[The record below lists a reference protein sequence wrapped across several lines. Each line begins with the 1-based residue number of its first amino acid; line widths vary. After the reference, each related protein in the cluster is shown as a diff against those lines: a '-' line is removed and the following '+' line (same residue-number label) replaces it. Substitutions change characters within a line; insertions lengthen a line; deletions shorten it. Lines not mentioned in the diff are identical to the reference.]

1 MPTVFAPEPPPFTRA
16 ASSRIPKYGVHS
28 APAYVVGTATSGRPV
43 AAETAFAVSIALPP
57 PRPTSRAGAGFLR
70 ADDRSVHPGSL
81 RVRPDVV
88 KALGDGES
96 EVAPAVGRHE
106 QRPLVRRE

>member
-1 MPTVFAPEPPPFTRA
+1 
-16 ASSRIPKYGVHS
+16 
-28 APAYVVGTATSGRPV
+28 
-43 AAETAFAVSIALPP
+43 
-57 PRPTSRAGAGFLR
+57 LR
-70 ADDRSVHPGSL
+70 ADDCGVDPGSL

-106 QRPLVRRE
+106 QRLLIRRE